1 MLRVCTKN
9 RIVLSASKRALYR
22 TARYNTNAA
31 NDHSNKIYAL
41 PFKLP
46 EEKVHQIVNIA
57 SYVNQH
63 AFFSI
68 FKIIKSVSR
77 AFVYQIT
84 S

>member
-1 MLRVCTKN
+1 MLRICTKN
-9 RIVLSASKRALYR
+9 NILINKRILYQ
-22 TARYNTNAA
+22 TTRYITNSTI
-31 NDHSNKIYAL
+31 DHSNKIYAL

-68 FKIIKSVSR
+68 FKIIKSVSVILNSK
-77 AFVYQIT
+77 AKNSF
-84 S
+84 